1 MTDLEQL
8 DAELKS
14 ANDVVNKWA
23 CDVKSAQSALEELRA
38 NAGRLAVAG
47 HGEKVGRDL
56 RDSENKVFIAQAA
69 LAEAQT
75 ERDRVQALRQRAWAV
90 QLRAD
95 ADELDRQ
102 AEEHGQLI
110 NELTPRLNAATEQ
123 LKYTLLRSSTL
134 RRQADNIDDELRGKN
149 L

>member
-1 MTDLEQL
+1 MSELEQR

-23 CDVKSAQSALEELRA
+23 GDVKSAESALEELRSS
-38 NAGRLAVAG
+38 AGKLAVAG
-47 HGEKVGRDL
+47 HGAKLATDL
-56 RDSENKVFIAQAA
+56 RNLENQVFIAQAA
-69 LAEAQT
+69 LAEAT
-75 ERDRVQALRQRAWAV
+75 AARDRVQALRQRAWAV

-95 ADELDRQ
+95 ADALDAQ

-110 NELTPRLNAATEQ
+110 NELTPRLNSAHEQ

-134 RRQADNIDDELRGKN
+134 RRQADQIDDELRGKS
-149 L
+149 